1 MLKVIKYEKKNG
13 IFYYTHSFYN
23 NVILSHKFSL
33 LSAVLMIANF
43 FLICNHLTCYLIVNN
58 KYKLFRFIINR
69 ISKLLPSLYFRTSKN
84 IIRQYLPITVYHTL
98 FDNN

>member
-43 FLICNHLTCYLIVNN
+43 FFDMQSFDL
-58 KYKLFRFIINR
+58 
-69 ISKLLPSLYFRTSKN
+69 
-84 IIRQYLPITVYHTL
+84 L
-98 FDNN
+98 FDSQ